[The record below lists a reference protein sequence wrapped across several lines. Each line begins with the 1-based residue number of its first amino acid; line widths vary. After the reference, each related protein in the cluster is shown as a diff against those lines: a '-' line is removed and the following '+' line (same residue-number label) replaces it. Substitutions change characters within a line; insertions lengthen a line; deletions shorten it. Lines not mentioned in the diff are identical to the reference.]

1 MHIKVI
7 DSMKKEEKAKNT
19 YPNKVYL
26 GIGFLFG
33 IVVAG
38 LIAFLVLPRSDK
50 QNNKAMIAAQNSSIN
65 NTSPATLSEL
75 LLLPK
80 DQILS
85 VDIERM
91 NLLCAE
97 GLKGSENLNIQD
109 SLTTLDEWAEIVKK
123 DTQKRMS
130 SFYQNPA
137 KYDNS
142 VNLFKVINLILTLKQ
157 EVGLDYNQDIMKRTT
172 YLDSQDVFI
181 HGCVASRKKGGCI
194 SIPVTCVA
202 VGRRLGY
209 PLKLVLTKEHVFFRW
224 EDGKERFNAE
234 ACCPGCDSHPDE
246 YYMNWPNKLSQ
257 EEVKNGCF
265 LRSLTPEEELG
276 LFLEIRG
283 HCLYDEGRMAEAMV
297 MYAYAYQLMPDS
309 MARLANIE
317 KVLKCEVN
325 NLR

>member
-1 MHIKVI
+1 
-7 DSMKKEEKAKNT
+7 MKKKHRVKNIF
-19 YPNKVYL
+19 PNRINL

-38 LIAFLVLPRSDK
+38 LIAFLVLPQSDK
-50 QNNKAMIAAQNSSIN
+50 QNNKALIVAQNSMIN
-65 NTSPATLSEL
+65 NVSPATFSEL
-75 LLLPK
+75 LLFPK

-85 VDIERM
+85 VDIGRM

-97 GLKGSENLNIQD
+97 GLKGSGSLNIQD
-109 SLTTLDEWAEIVKK
+109 SLATLDKWAEIVKK

-157 EVGLDYNQDIMKRTT
+157 EFGLDYNQDIMKRTT

-181 HGCVASRKKGGCI
+181 HGCVAGRKKGGCI

-224 EDGKERFNAE
+224 DDGQERFNAE

-257 EEVKNGCF
+257 EEVKKGCF
-265 LRSLTPEEELG
+265 LRSLTPAEELG

-283 HCLYDEGRMAEAMV
+283 HCLYDEGKTAEAMV
-297 MYAYAYQLMPDS
+297 IYAYAYQLMPDS

-317 KVLKCEVN
+317 KVLKYEVN